1 MNSESAEAKR
11 SEAAGETSPA
21 TVPDW
26 NSNSDA
32 AFVAAAKRAYDR
44 NAEILRRLAR

>member
-1 MNSESAEAKR
+1 MNSENAEAQR
-11 SEAAGETSPA
+11 PGSESESSPA

-44 NAEILRRLAR
+44 HAEILRRLAQ